1 MSPKERR
8 GVMNALKLRRLRRIL
23 KKINARADEMSA
35 LTDAELSAKTA
46 EFKER
51 LQSGETLDHILVEAF
66 AAMREADKRIL
77 GLFPYDVQVLG
88 GLALH
93 FGYIIEMKT
102 GEGKTLTA
110 TLPLYLNALEE
121 KGAIL
126 VTTNDYLAKRD
137 AMEMSPVFSFMDLK
151 VGVGVYEEDEEVD
164 AKRKREIYASDITY
178 TTSTALGFDYL
189 ADNLAGDK
197 KGKFLRPFHY
207 VIVDEAD
214 AVLLDS
220 AQTPLI
226 ISGVPRVQSN
236 LYDVCNQFVLTLHE
250 EEEYHFNREDKAVYL
265 TVKGG
270 HYAEN
275 YFNIPNLYD
284 SSYFELNRHINL
296 ALRAHHLY
304 KKDVD
309 YVVVDNEVKLLDNRT
324 GRILEGTRLQS
335 GIHQAIETKE
345 GVKKTKDSRSV
356 ASVTYQSLFNMFP
369 KLSGMTGTGKIAED
383 ELISTYRVSVIVIPT
398 HKPVIRQDFPDQIYV
413 TLPEKL
419 AATLTYVKKLH
430 AKGQPVLLISGTV
443 DIAEIYSRMLL
454 QEGIVHSVLT
464 AKNVAKEALIIKEAG
479 QKGTVTIATSLA
491 GRGTDIKLGEGVA
504 ELGGLAVIGTERM
517 PNSRIDWQ
525 LRGRAGRQGDPGL
538 SQFFVSLEDE
548 LVQQYG
554 GKWATRYFEKNN
566 HHQRSDYGQPL
577 HQRRH
582 QRILKQAQAKSEDR
596 SVLAR
601 QSTIKFDE
609 SLRVQRQKIYALRDE
624 LIYDEKNLSQ
634 KVDHI
639 VDEVISQYLASNSGL
654 TERSLRRY
662 ILDNFSYQFQEA
674 SLPVSIDNQVAVKR
688 YLKSLYYSEMSRK
701 AERLQTEEKKAEFL
715 RLSILHA
722 IDTCW
727 LEQVDNLQQLKNF
740 VSLRQAAQRSTMT
753 EYYQESLRSYD
764 RMCQA
769 VKETV
774 LRNVM
779 LSTIESDGNTGYS
792 IYFV

>member
-1 MSPKERR
+1 
-8 GVMNALKLRRLRRIL
+8 
-23 KKINARADEMSA
+23 
-35 LTDAELSAKTA
+35 
-46 EFKER
+46 
-51 LQSGETLDHILVEAF
+51 
-66 AAMREADKRIL
+66 
-77 GLFPYDVQVLG
+77 
-88 GLALH
+88 
-93 FGYIIEMKT
+93 
-102 GEGKTLTA
+102 
-110 TLPLYLNALEE
+110 
-121 KGAIL
+121 
-126 VTTNDYLAKRD
+126 
-137 AMEMSPVFSFMDLK
+137 
-151 VGVGVYEEDEEVD
+151 
-164 AKRKREIYASDITY
+164 
-178 TTSTALGFDYL
+178 
-189 ADNLAGDK
+189 
-197 KGKFLRPFHY
+197 
-207 VIVDEAD
+207 
-214 AVLLDS
+214 
-220 AQTPLI
+220 
-226 ISGVPRVQSN
+226 
-236 LYDVCNQFVLTLHE
+236 
-250 EEEYHFNREDKAVYL
+250 
-265 TVKGG
+265 
-270 HYAEN
+270 
-275 YFNIPNLYD
+275 
-284 SSYFELNRHINL
+284 
-296 ALRAHHLY
+296 
-304 KKDVD
+304 
-309 YVVVDNEVKLLDNRT
+309 
-324 GRILEGTRLQS
+324 
-335 GIHQAIETKE
+335 
-345 GVKKTKDSRSV
+345 
-356 ASVTYQSLFNMFP
+356 
-369 KLSGMTGTGKIAED
+369 
-383 ELISTYRVSVIVIPT
+383 
-398 HKPVIRQDFPDQIYV
+398 
-413 TLPEKL
+413 
-419 AATLTYVKKLH
+419 
-430 AKGQPVLLISGTV
+430 
-443 DIAEIYSRMLL
+443 
-454 QEGIVHSVLT
+454 
-464 AKNVAKEALIIKEAG
+464 IKEAG

-701 AERLQTEEKKAEFL
+701 AERLQTEEKKSEFL

-722 IDTCW
+722 IDACW